1 MTNPRQH
8 PRICY
13 PTILVTSPLDA
24 PPRTWRPTDAR
35 RCRSTFRELHK
46 SHSPLYVFETFNP
59 EVMQVPTG
67 EKVRFQVR
75 TERDPDFGVLQV
87 PVLLEYLPANSNDR
101 LVYPHLMRQS
111 VQDFLDG
118 VDDGSDGGGGE
129 VFRV

>member
-1 MTNPRQH
+1 
-8 PRICY
+8 
-13 PTILVTSPLDA
+13 
-24 PPRTWRPTDAR
+24 
-35 RCRSTFRELHK
+35 
-46 SHSPLYVFETFNP
+46 VFETFNP

-118 VDDGSDGGGGE
+118 VDDGSDDGGGGE